1 MIRVISVKFR
11 DGGKSYFF
19 DPGELEINEGDGV
32 IVETARGIEF
42 ADVVSPV
49 QEIDEGRVVAPLKG
63 VIRVATDYDRELRDT
78 NRAKEKDAFDICI
91 RKIAEHGLDMKLV
104 DVEYSY
110 NGSKVMFYFTA
121 DGRVDF
127 RELVKDLAGV
137 FRTRIE
143 LRQIGVRDEAKM
155 LGGLGSCGR
164 PVCCKAFLSD
174 FAPVSIKMAKE
185 QSLSLSPT
193 KISGICGRLMCCLKY
208 EQDCYESMR
217 KQMPRPGRDVR
228 TPDGDGTVL
237 ENNVITEKTRVRVTL
252 ADGTFDVRDYPFRE
266 LTPLNTRHPE
276 LVESDESADEVND
289 DADVLMD
296 EDAVATIEETVAVE
310 TAPHEQPKRRPR
322 PDKPRRPRPDR
333 QQNAPAE
340 AEAAA
345 EQPRQ
350 GEDRRRNDRR
360 NNRPRRRPKDN
371 RTPQENKEE

>member
-78 NRAKEKDAFDICI
+78 NRAKEKDAFDTCV

-276 LVESDESADEVND
+276 LVENDESADEVND

-360 NNRPRRRPKDN
+360 NNRPRRHPKDN
-371 RTPQENKEE
+371 RAPQENKEE